1 MAESTGRIHHYRWM
15 IPILLLAFAL
25 RIACLDAQ
33 SLWWDEAFSVTVSSM
48 DLRTLMTT
56 VLDDRVH
63 PPLYYLVLH
72 VWLPLARGEFV
83 VRAPSA
89 FLGVLAV
96 ASMFPMAA
104 LVGGKRLGLISA
116 FALAISPLH
125 IWYSQEAR
133 MYSLIVFLTL
143 LANYFF
149 GRLLRKDRPI
159 NWLGYSI
166 FILLAMYTHYLTLF
180 VILAQ
185 GAYLILLRPRN
196 RVLLTK
202 WLLSMLIAGTLV
214 APWLAAIFLTGG
226 FYQANISWIRPAVP
240 QDLFWTL
247 YDFGL
252 GFSSNPANLFNVL
265 AALSI
270 AAILV
275 YVAVRLFRGKIPVRQ
290 RNVLRFVWYWLSLP
304 LILVFLISLDWP
316 LPQRRSIYMDR
327 FLIPLLPAF
336 LILVGYGITQ
346 VFDRKKTL
354 GALVA
359 VVLLALT
366 GASTCSLFL
375 DQTYRRDDWRQAIT
389 EIRENAQSGD
399 VLLVRP
405 HHYVPLYY
413 YDLQEIPWLTVPYL
427 ESAQAYDTF
436 LDAELSSSASEGGR
450 LWTMIV
456 CENADL
462 HRFAQ
467 GAQQRLMR
475 KVEEDEVRAWL
486 LQNRHNVEERVYS
499 GVHLS
504 LYDTES

>member
-1 MAESTGRIHHYRWM
+1 MVESNRWNSRYRWM
-15 IPILLLAFAL
+15 IPILLLAFL
-25 RIACLDAQ
+25 VRIACLDAQ
-33 SLWWDEAFSVTVSSM
+33 SLWWDEAFSVTVGGM
-48 DLRTLMTT
+48 DMRSLMTT

-63 PPLYYLVLH
+63 PPLYYLILH
-72 VWLPLARGEFV
+72 FWLPLARSEFV
-83 VRAPSA
+83 VRVPSA
-89 FLGVLAV
+89 FLGALAV
-96 ASMFPMAA
+96 ACMFPMAA
-104 LVGGKRLGLISA
+104 LVGGNRLGVISA

-149 GRLLRKDRPI
+149 GRILRRDQPI

-166 FILLAMYTHYLTLF
+166 FILLAMHTHYLTLF

-185 GAYLILLRPRN
+185 GTYLILLRPRN
-196 RVLLTK
+196 RVLLRK
-202 WLLSMLIAGTLV
+202 WLLCMLIVGALS
-214 APWLAAIFLTGG
+214 APWLVAIFLTGG
-226 FYQANISWIRPAVP
+226 FYQASISWIRPAVP
-240 QDLFWTL
+240 QDLFWTV

-252 GFSSNPANLFNVL
+252 GFSSNPGNLFNLL

-270 AAILV
+270 VAILV
-275 YVAVRLFRGKIPVRQ
+275 YVSVCLVRGKIPVRQ
-290 RNVLRFVWYWLSLP
+290 RNMLRLVWYWLSLP
-304 LILVFLISLDWP
+304 LIFVFLISLDWP
-316 LPQRRSIYMDR
+316 LPQKRSIYMDR

-336 LILVGYGITQ
+336 LILVGYGITRI
-346 VFDRKKTL
+346 FDRKKAL
-354 GALVA
+354 GALAA
-359 VVLLALT
+359 VILLVST
-366 GASTCSLFL
+366 GASTCSLLL
-375 DQTYRRDDWRQAIT
+375 DQTYHRDDWRQAIT
-389 EIRENAQSGD
+389 EIRENAQNGD

-413 YDLQEIPWLTVPYL
+413 YDLQEIPWFTVPYL

-456 CENADL
+456 CENADP

-486 LQNRHNVEERVYS
+486 LQNRHSVEEGVYS

-504 LYDTES
+504 LYDTE

>member
-1 MAESTGRIHHYRWM
+1 MEESTARTHHYRWM

-33 SLWWDEAFSVTVSSM
+33 SLWWDEAFSVTVGSM
-48 DLRTLMTT
+48 DLRSLMTT

-63 PPLYYLVLH
+63 PPLHYLVLH
-72 VWLPLARGEFV
+72 FWLPLARSEFM

-89 FLGVLAV
+89 FLGALAV

-133 MYSLIVFLTL
+133 MYSLIVLLTL

-149 GRLLRKDRPI
+149 GRLLRRDQPI

-166 FILLAMYTHYLTLF
+166 FTLLAMHAHYLTLF

-185 GAYLILLRPRN
+185 GTYLILARPRN
-196 RVLLTK
+196 RVLLRE
-202 WLLSMLIAGTLV
+202 WLLCMLIVGVLC
-214 APWLAAIFLTGG
+214 APWLVAIFLTGG

-240 QDLFWTL
+240 QDLFWTV

-252 GFSSNPANLFNVL
+252 GFSSNPANLFNIL

-275 YVAVRLFRGKIPVRQ
+275 YVSVRLFRGMIPVRQ
-290 RNVLRFVWYWLSLP
+290 RNMLRFVWYWLSLP

-316 LPQRRSIYMDR
+316 LPQKRSIYMDR

-336 LILVGYGITQ
+336 LILVSYGMKRI
-346 VFDRKKTL
+346 FERKKAL
-354 GALVA
+354 GALA
-359 VVLLALT
+359 AAVLLVPI
-366 GASTCSLFL
+366 GVSTSSLFL
-375 DQTYRRDDWRQAIT
+375 DQTYHRDDWRQAIA

-413 YDLQEIPWLTVPYL
+413 YDLQEIPWFTVPYL
-427 ESAQAYDTF
+427 ESALDYETF
-436 LDAELSSSASEGGR
+436 LDAQLSTSPSEGGR

-456 CENADL
+456 CENGDP

-467 GAQQRLMR
+467 GGQQRLMA

-486 LQNRHNVEERVYS
+486 LRNRHNVEDRVYN

-504 LYDTES
+504 LYDTE